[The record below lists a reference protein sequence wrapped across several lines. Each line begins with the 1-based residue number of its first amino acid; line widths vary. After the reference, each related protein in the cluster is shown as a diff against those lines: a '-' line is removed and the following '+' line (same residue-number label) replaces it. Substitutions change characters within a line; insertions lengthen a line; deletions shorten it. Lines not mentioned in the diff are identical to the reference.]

1 MDKLYYTRKETAR
14 LLGVSVRTLDRMRE
28 QGAGPAVSMFGPRTI
43 RYYAGDIIQYMRSIK

>member
-28 QGAGPAVSMFGPRTI
+28 QGVGPAASVFGPRTI
-43 RYYAGDIIQYMRSIK
+43 RYYAGDIIQYMRSLK